1 MLNRLSPSITL
12 EHIMALMPAEKMGA
26 FSCAQAIERRCN
38 EVVRAAKAVRV
49 IVADAAE
56 VSCFHPAGLY

>member
-1 MLNRLSPSITL
+1 M
-12 EHIMALMPAEKMGA
+12 MPAGNTGA
-26 FSCAQAIERRCN
+26 CAQAIERRCN

-56 VSCFHPAGLY
+56 VGLLFLSF